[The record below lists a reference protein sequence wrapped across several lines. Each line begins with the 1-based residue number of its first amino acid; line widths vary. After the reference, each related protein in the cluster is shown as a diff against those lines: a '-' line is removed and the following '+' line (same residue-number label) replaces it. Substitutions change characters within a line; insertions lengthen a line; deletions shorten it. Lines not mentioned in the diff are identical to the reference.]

1 MMTTNELSD
10 NIGTEFATAVP
21 GALFQVSGR
30 RLSDRRFYVDI
41 VMFPGPECV
50 ALPEPVPGVEIISGP
65 EAEELLATVEGW
77 IGTDRAGPPT
87 LPRGAGAIRV
97 RCWRVYGRH
106 NDARWKT
113 RNLIQVAETIASGF
127 SPMSWGRWLRI
138 VQQNQVGWWDIKIFR
153 GTTSWSRSCLGPA
166 NLLLS
171 CCFH

>member
-77 IGTDRAGPPT
+77 IGTDRVWAAYAAARSGRDP
-87 LPRGAGAIRV
+87 GAVLEGVWEA
-97 RCWRVYGRH
+97 
-106 NDARWKT
+106 
-113 RNLIQVAETIASGF
+113 
-127 SPMSWGRWLRI
+127 
-138 VQQNQVGWWDIKIFR
+138 
-153 GTTSWSRSCLGPA
+153 
-166 NLLLS
+166 
-171 CCFH
+171 